1 MAAPTENGAAAT
13 PTESTLGVTTAASVA
28 LDIGEGFG
36 ALVIYPAERYRE
48 CEIEVSPGDGH
59 GHRVHTGVHERATF
73 SGTIR
78 LTAVFGS
85 LAAGEYVIW
94 ADETTEGPVVTVTES
109 AVTEITLR

>member
-1 MAAPTENGAAAT
+1 MTQNGATASPENA
-13 PTESTLGVTTAASVA
+13 SGVTKGASVA

-36 ALVIYPAERYRE
+36 ALVIYPDERYRNR
-48 CEIEVSPGDGH
+48 EIEISPVDGH

-73 SGTIR
+73 SGATQ

-94 ADETTEGPVVTVTES
+94 VTDDVEGPTVSIPEG
-109 AVTEITLR
+109 AVAELRLN